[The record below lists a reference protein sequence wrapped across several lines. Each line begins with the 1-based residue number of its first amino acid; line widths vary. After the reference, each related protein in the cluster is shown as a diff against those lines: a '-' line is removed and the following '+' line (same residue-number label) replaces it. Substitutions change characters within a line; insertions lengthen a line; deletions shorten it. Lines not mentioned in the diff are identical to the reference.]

1 MARLCD
7 LLQKYTRLRTL
18 KKFTH
23 LDKFVHFITCFTRLF
38 TYAPTRH
45 EQKLVNLMKKSMRI
59 RKKIYALSE
68 SRVNIESESDCSDN
82 DSDF

>member
-1 MARLCD
+1 MFYTPF
-7 LLQKYTRLRTL
+7 LLTRR
-18 KKFTH
+18 
-23 LDKFVHFITCFTRLF
+23 
-38 TYAPTRH
+38 

-82 DSDF
+82 DLDF

>member
-1 MARLCD
+1 MVRLCD
-7 LLQKYTRLRTL
+7 LFQKYTRLRTL

-23 LDKFVHFITCFTRLF
+23 LDKFVYFITCFTRLF
-38 TYAPTRH
+38 YLRAYAPRTKIGEPFKEIYAH
-45 EQKLVNLMKKSMRI
+45 K
-59 RKKIYALSE
+59 KKIYALSE